1 MFDTYSTI
9 SVVVG
14 ALLSSTKAV
23 TKLQGTGAEWAGG
36 WRCQPAASL
45 ISHRR
50 TAKGTVMM
58 QHDVLKMM
66 TGECAQCVVK
76 LV

>member
-45 ISHRR
+45 ISQRR
-50 TAKGTVMM
+50 TAKSTVMIATRFFEN
-58 QHDVLKMM
+58 DDRRV
-66 TGECAQCVVK
+66 CSVVW
-76 LV
+76 

>member
-45 ISHRR
+45 ISHIYIDGQQKAR
-50 TAKGTVMM
+50 
-58 QHDVLKMM
+58 
-66 TGECAQCVVK
+66 
-76 LV
+76 